1 MAHFLVD
8 TIVTVVW
15 KDEFI
20 IAMRKPL
27 WVQMLIH
34 HLLSIIVWPMAVQGE
49 RGVFMVGYFMCTEI
63 TNILL
68 NLRWLVAE
76 GGTTGFIQ
84 TFCNVGLIV
93 AYTVVRIVPIPWLFY
108 LVRNHSLYPTGI
120 SLNRVPGGVLRGLE
134 GLAVSYCNH
143 ADMRNY
149 DDVTGLPN
157 GLDCLRCPGRKHA
170 HSNHVNAAAQ
180 LLDACAV
187 CVEPLLV

>member
-108 LVRNHSLYPTGI
+108 LVRNTHSIPPAF
-120 SLNRVPGGVLRGLE
+120 R
-134 GLAVSYCNH
+134 
-143 ADMRNY
+143 
-149 DDVTGLPN
+149 
-157 GLDCLRCPGRKHA
+157 
-170 HSNHVNAAAQ
+170 
-180 LLDACAV
+180 
-187 CVEPLLV
+187 